1 MLILPLPQQVQT
13 SLNKGILD
21 FMSEAQ
27 RTQRLSSDANDRL
40 TEEVKLLREMVGR
53 LESSLASIS
62 GAVASMSDQLARSQ
76 LSPPAVVEAPIREDA
91 FTLLSRGLV
100 SDAVVRVLEDKDIA
114 TTVALLDRLTPQQ
127 VNSEC
132 SHLERLCITQQLA
145 TDMSVNKP
153 VEVSTIIISYH
164 VFCVLLLTIPMMT
177 DACMHGLVCR
187 VLRSASTGSR
197 A

>member
-1 MLILPLPQQVQT
+1 MLMLPQQVQA

-27 RTQRLSSDANDRL
+27 RTQRLSSDTNDRL
-40 TEEVKLLREMVGR
+40 TEEVKLLRETVGR

-76 LSPPAVVEAPIREDA
+76 LSPPAVVQEAPIREDA

-127 VNSEC
+127 VNNEC

-153 VEVSTIIISYH
+153 VEVSTFIISSLYHRYIIILYNALTS
-164 VFCVLLLTIPMMT
+164 VFHC
-177 DACMHGLVCR
+177 
-187 VLRSASTGSR
+187 
-197 A
+197 

>member
-1 MLILPLPQQVQT
+1 VDGDDDVVMMMMMSYCLRPFLSLQPQQVQA

-27 RTQRLSSDANDRL
+27 RTQRLSSDVNDSL
-40 TEEVKLLREMVGR
+40 TEEVKLLRETIGR
-53 LESSLASIS
+53 LENSLASIS
-62 GAVASMSDQLARSQ
+62 GAVASMSDQLARLQ
-76 LSPPAVVEAPIREDA
+76 LSPPAAVEEPPPIREDA

-127 VNSEC
+127 VNNEC

-153 VEVSTIIISYH
+153 VEVSTTIISCH
-164 VFCVLLLTIPMMT
+164 HIMQ
-177 DACMHGLVCR
+177 
-187 VLRSASTGSR
+187 
-197 A
+197 